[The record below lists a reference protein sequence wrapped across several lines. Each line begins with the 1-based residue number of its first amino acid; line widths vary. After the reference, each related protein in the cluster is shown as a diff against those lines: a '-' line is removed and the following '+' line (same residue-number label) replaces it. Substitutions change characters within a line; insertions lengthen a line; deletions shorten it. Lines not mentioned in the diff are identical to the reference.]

1 MARVTRAQWADRV
14 ERWQKSGLSAGAF
27 AKRHQLSESQL
38 RWWRWRLRELADQ
51 VAIIPAEPT
60 TPAPPISF
68 VEVAPALAAESLE
81 VVLVNGRR
89 VRVPAGFDD
98 KTLLRLLE
106 ILERRR

>member
-1 MARVTRAQWADRV
+1 MARVSRAQWAERV
-14 ERWQKSGLSAGAF
+14 ERWKQSGLTAGAF

-38 RWWRWRLRELADQ
+38 RWWNWRLRELADQ

-60 TPAPPISF
+60 APAPPISF
-68 VEVAPALAAESLE
+68 VEVAPAPDAESLE

-98 KTLLRLLE
+98 KTLLRLFD
-106 ILERRR
+106 I